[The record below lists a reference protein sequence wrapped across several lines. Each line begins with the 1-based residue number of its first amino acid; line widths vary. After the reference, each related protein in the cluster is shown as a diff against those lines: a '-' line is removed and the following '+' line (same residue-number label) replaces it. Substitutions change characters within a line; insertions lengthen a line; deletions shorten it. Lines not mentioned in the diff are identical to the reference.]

1 MSTEAL
7 HRLVVNGDVCG
18 SGLLGWRAKL
28 RMREAMYE
36 VFEAG
41 FTAAGVTEGAC
52 HIEDRG
58 DGVLVALAPDVPAA
72 HLVGPWLEGV
82 YQKLR
87 QVNEGRLEPLRMRVA
102 MHAGPVA
109 QDAKGLAGRAVD
121 LACRLCDSETARD
134 VMRLAER
141 SPLLFVVSDSLYHD
155 VVAEGG
161 TCIEP
166 EHYRRARVSEKET
179 DVEAWFHVP
188 RLPFPPLP
196 AQTSHEAPPS
206 PAVPAVPAVPARDR
220 PRATGVRAVQDPPPE
235 QGGGA
240 GHGGTAPP
248 PASGPAGEGA
258 AAGTAPAP
266 APYAHK
272 YNFEY
277 VGGDQQT
284 FRNNTIRPNGDFVGI
299 NKAPAQAPARTP
311 APEPPAADA
320 PRTGSAPEGGD
331 R

>member
-41 FTAAGVTEGAC
+41 FSAAGIAEGAC
-52 HIEDRG
+52 HMEDRG
-58 DGVLVALAPDVPAA
+58 DGVLVALAPDVPSA

-87 QVNEGRLEPLRMRVA
+87 LVNEGRLEPLRMRVA
-102 MHAGPVA
+102 MHAGSVA

-121 LACRLCDSETARD
+121 LTCRLCDSATARD
-134 VMRLAER
+134 VMQLADR
-141 SPLLFVVSDSLYHD
+141 APLLFVVSDALYHD

-161 TCIEP
+161 ACIEP

-196 AQTSHEAPPS
+196 AQTTHEAPPS
-206 PAVPAVPAVPARDR
+206 PAVPARDR

-240 GHGGTAPP
+240 EHGGTVPP

-258 AAGTAPAP
+258 AAGAAPAP
-266 APYAHK
+266 APYGTTYQIQH
-272 YNFEY
+272 
-277 VGGDQQT
+277 VGGDQQN
-284 FRNNTIRPNGDFVGI
+284 FRGNTINTNGGFVGI
-299 NKAPAQAPARTP
+299 NKAAAPAPARTP
-311 APEPPAADA
+311 APEPSADDA
-320 PRTGSAPEGGD
+320 PRTGSVPEGGD